1 LVTLRLPGISIPYMI
16 TFQGGIDIMSD
27 DKYNDKTIEM
37 FGLMDKGLSLSDART
52 LVKPTQTA
60 GKQADYKMQAKYKQW
75 SMTHP
80 KRIKKAVKVYDNALS
95 GNKLTPNSTDNPSN
109 SQVLAVAREILDRQE
124 PKVTINQ
131 NLSVSVDLTPVDL
144 ERYRVKP
151 PEGVV

>member
-1 LVTLRLPGISIPYMI
+1 MI

-27 DKYNDKTIEM
+27 DNYSKGTLEV
-37 FGLMDKGLSLSDART
+37 FGLMDKGLSIKDART
-52 LVKPTQTA
+52 LAQPNKTVGDNA
-60 GKQADYKMQAKYKQW
+60 NHKMVAKYKQW

-95 GNKLTPNSTDNPSN
+95 GNKLTPNSTDKPSN

-144 ERYRVKP
+144 ERYRTKP